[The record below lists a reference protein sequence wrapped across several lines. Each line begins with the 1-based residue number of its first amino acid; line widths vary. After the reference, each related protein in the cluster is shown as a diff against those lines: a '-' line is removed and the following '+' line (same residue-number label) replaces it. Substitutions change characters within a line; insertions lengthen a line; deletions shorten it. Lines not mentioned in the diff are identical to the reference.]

1 MTTSAHA
8 AEAEAP
14 RPGRVRGIIAAL
26 TAHIRENG
34 LMPGDSLPSEAA
46 LAAEFA
52 VSRPVVREALRALAA
67 LGLIELGAGR
77 RARVARP
84 DAEPLGLLIEHG
96 VHIEQISIQ
105 QIYDARRA
113 IETRT
118 AELAALRRSEAEA
131 EEIDTLA
138 ARMQAAID
146 QPEEVMELDLV
157 FHRALA
163 GAGRNTVFML
173 IVAAFDGVT
182 RQTWPV
188 GWRSRRS
195 RDEQVKML
203 DLHGE
208 IARAVR
214 AGDPRRAHEA
224 MALHF
229 DESVRAL
236 LGAGIS

>member
-1 MTTSAHA
+1 MNASPQEAH
-8 AEAEAP
+8 AEAP
-14 RPGRVRGIIAAL
+14 RPGRVRDVIAAL
-26 TAHIRENG
+26 TAHIRANG

-67 LGLIELGAGR
+67 MGVVELGAGR

-131 EEIDTLA
+131 ARLDSLV
-138 ARMQAAID
+138 ARMKAAIERPD
-146 QPEEVMELDLV
+146 EIMELDLA

-163 GAGRNTVFML
+163 EAGRNTVFML
-173 IVAAFDGVT
+173 IVAAFDGIT

-195 RDEQVKML
+195 QAEQVKML
-203 DLHGE
+203 DLHGD

-214 AGDPRRAHEA
+214 AGKPRHAHEA